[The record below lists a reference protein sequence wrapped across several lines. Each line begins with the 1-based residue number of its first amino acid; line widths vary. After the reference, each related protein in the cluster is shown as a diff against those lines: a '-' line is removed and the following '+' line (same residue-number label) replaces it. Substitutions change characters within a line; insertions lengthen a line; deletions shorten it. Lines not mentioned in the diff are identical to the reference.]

1 VKFKVNGTL
10 YDIELES
17 LTLDE
22 GEILEDY
29 AKLTLKEF
37 APAVMGTRVRA
48 LRALVMI
55 AKRRAG
61 EQVEWADLGTIDLME
76 LGLSIIEENDIDI
89 TAADNG
95 ENPQAVAQ
103 LGEILAQRRNAPKPN
118 RQQRRHA

>member
-1 VKFKVNGTL
+1 VKFKVDGTL

-61 EQVEWADLGTIDLME
+61 EQVEWADLGTVDLME

-89 TAADNG
+89 AAADNG

-103 LGEILAQRRNAPKPN
+103 LGEILAQRRKAPKPN